1 LYPKSCVE
9 NWNAFHVA
17 DNPGWI
23 ASLQGAVARIALA
36 QPIRCSIATAASTA
50 VSDVDVCA
58 HIFSQAFLVASTSD
72 CDSAESHV
80 PRKLDTKMPKA
91 ANALLGDRQRA
102 VDWLQRAV
110 ALEV

>member
-1 LYPKSCVE
+1 
-9 NWNAFHVA
+9 
-17 DNPGWI
+17 
-23 ASLQGAVARIALA
+23 
-36 QPIRCSIATAASTA
+36 
-50 VSDVDVCA
+50 VCT
-58 HIFSQAFLVASTSD
+58 HIFSQAFLVGSTSD

-110 ALEV
+110 ALGDVNYPWFKRDKNYDSLRADPEYQTIMAGVRQRWEAYKNEFDVAR